1 MSGRGVRPR
10 GGPAE
15 HGRQGGTSPLQIR
28 PYPVPDR
35 DTAPFWEGASQ
46 GELRIQRCTACGRH
60 VFYPRSVCP
69 HCMADSL
76 EWVVAAG
83 RGTVYSFTEVHRTS
97 EEFRAEVP
105 FAVGLIELSEGVRMM
120 ARLDVE
126 EPRVGMQVEVT
137 FNRVSDELS
146 LPHFKEAK

>member
-1 MSGRGVRPR
+1 MS
-10 GGPAE
+10 E
-15 HGRQGGTSPLQIR
+15 R

-35 DTAPFWEGASQ
+35 DTAPFWEGTLL

-60 VFYPRSVCP
+60 VFYPRAVCP

-76 EWVVAAG
+76 EWVVATG
-83 RGTVYSFTEVHRTS
+83 RGTVHSFTEVHRTS
-97 EEFRAEVP
+97 EEFRAEAP
-105 FAVGLIELSEGVRMM
+105 FAVGLIELAEGVRMM

-126 EPRVGMQVEVT
+126 KPVVGMAVQVV

>member
-1 MSGRGVRPR
+1 MS
-10 GGPAE
+10 E
-15 HGRQGGTSPLQIR
+15 R

-35 DTAPFWEGASQ
+35 DTAPFWEGARQ

-60 VFYPRSVCP
+60 LFYPRAVCP

-76 EWVVAAG
+76 EWVAAAG
-83 RGTVYSFTEVHRTS
+83 TGTVYSFTEVHRTS

-105 FAVGLIELSEGVRMM
+105 FVVGLIELTEGVRMM
-120 ARLDVE
+120 ARLDVA
-126 EPRVGMQVEVT
+126 EPVVGMSVQVV

-146 LPHFKEAK
+146 LPHFKEA